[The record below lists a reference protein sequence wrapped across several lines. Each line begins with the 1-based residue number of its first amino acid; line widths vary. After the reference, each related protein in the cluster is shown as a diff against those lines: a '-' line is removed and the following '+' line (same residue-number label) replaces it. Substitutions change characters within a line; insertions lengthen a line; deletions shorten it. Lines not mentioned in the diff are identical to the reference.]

1 METQTPLSPKYYR
14 ITRDS
19 EGVIQALETAIVRF
33 GRSNSDPHG
42 ATVDLVGAIHL
53 GERSYYDKLEQEFD
67 QYDVVLYEGILP
79 RKRQFLSMK
88 DRNPFTMLNRAL
100 AHQLELEYQP
110 DCINYRR
117 ANFEHADLL
126 WREYRKS
133 VRRRHEHS
141 LLGLPVPV
149 EMKQEGI
156 DQQEFERLVDDA
168 VANFFQRYLTAQPGL
183 ELRRTFVTEL
193 LEADSQAE
201 SALYSQ
207 SSTLLTERNQV
218 ALRALRREF
227 ERNKK
232 RLAIF
237 YGCAHMPDFESH
249 LTNDFGMQRLEEQ
262 WLVAWDMSTMDTQKG
277 TASHRL

>member
-1 METQTPLSPKYYR
+1 MP
-14 ITRDS
+14 
-19 EGVIQALETAIVRF
+19 
-33 GRSNSDPHG
+33 
-42 ATVDLVGAIHL
+42 
-53 GERSYYDKLEQEFD
+53 
-67 QYDVVLYEGILP
+67 
-79 RKRQFLSMK
+79 
-88 DRNPFTMLNRAL
+88 DRL
-100 AHQLELEYQP
+100 QIELEDEP
-110 DCINYRR
+110 DCIDYRR
-117 ANFEHADLL
+117 VNFEHADLL
-126 WREYRKS
+126 WREYRRS

-141 LLGLPVPV
+141 VFGLPVPV

-262 WLVAWDMSTMDTQKG
+262 WLVAWDMSTTSRQTCDDLLG
-277 TASHRL
+277 SPASN